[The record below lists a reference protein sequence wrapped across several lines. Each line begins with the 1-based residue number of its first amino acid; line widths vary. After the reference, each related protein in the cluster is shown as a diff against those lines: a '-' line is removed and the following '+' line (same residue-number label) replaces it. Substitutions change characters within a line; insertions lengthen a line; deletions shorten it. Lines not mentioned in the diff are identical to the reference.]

1 MTKRCA
7 IGFRTLAGAA
17 LLAAVV
23 GLPSG
28 AAAAP
33 EVARLDEAVPLYL
46 AQAKTSPDDAFVKAM
61 QLLRR
66 SDGAPPSLA
75 DVDRAG
81 HMLMEAGPDAFE
93 KAMNLLSRPNVTS
106 SEITTAKA
114 QMAKGGPDAS
124 TQAMNLLRKGF
135 GY

>member
-1 MTKRCA
+1 MDMTKRCTFA
-7 IGFRTLAGAA
+7 ALSGAA
-17 LLAAVV
+17 LLAAVM
-23 GLPSG
+23 S

-33 EVARLDEAVPLYL
+33 EVARLDGSVPLYL
-46 AQAKTSPDDAFVKAM
+46 AQAKTNPDDAFAKAM

-66 SDGAPPSLA
+66 PDGATPSVA

-93 KAMNLLSRPNVTS
+93 KAMHLLSRPNVTS
-106 SEITTAKA
+106 TEIATAKA
-114 QMAKGGPDAS
+114 QMTKGGPDAS
-124 TQAMNLLRKGF
+124 TQAMNLLRKSF

>member
-1 MTKRCA
+1 MRNRRA
-7 IGFRTLAGAA
+7 IGFATLSGAA
-17 LLAAVV
+17 LLAAVMSM
-23 GLPSG
+23 PSG
-28 AAAAP
+28 AAAP
-33 EVARLDEAVPLYL
+33 EVARPDGSVPLHL
-46 AQAKTSPDDAFVKAM
+46 AQASADDAFTKAM

-66 SDGAPPSLA
+66 PDGAPPSRV

-106 SEITTAKA
+106 TEIATAKA

>member
-1 MTKRCA
+1 MSM
-7 IGFRTLAGAA
+7 
-17 LLAAVV
+17 
-23 GLPSG
+23 PSG
-28 AAAAP
+28 AAAP
-33 EVARLDEAVPLYL
+33 EVARPDGSVPLHL
-46 AQAKTSPDDAFVKAM
+46 AQASADDAFTKAM

-66 SDGAPPSLA
+66 PDGAPPSRV

-106 SEITTAKA
+106 TEIATAKA
-114 QMAKGGPDAS
+114 QMTKGGPDAS